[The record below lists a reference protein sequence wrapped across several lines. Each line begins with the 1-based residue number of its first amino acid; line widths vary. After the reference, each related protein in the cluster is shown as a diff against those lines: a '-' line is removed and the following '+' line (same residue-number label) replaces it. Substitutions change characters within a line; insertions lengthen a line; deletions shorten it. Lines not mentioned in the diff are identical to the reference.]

1 LRVDK
6 FPPVFTQPALMEY
19 SPPPFFQRGPS
30 LVTRLILFSLAA
42 LVLLFADAR
51 FRYMEDIRG
60 VVGAILYP
68 LQELADVPA
77 NIGSRIG
84 KYFVL
89 QSTLQRDNARLTQQ
103 AFVNAGL
110 LQKQEA
116 LLVENENLRELL
128 KLRPRFE
135 PSAQVAEILYRARD
149 PFVRKIVV
157 DKGAT
162 DEVKEGAPVI
172 DASGLVGQVHRVYPW
187 ASEIALIS
195 DREQAIPVQVVR
207 NGLRAV
213 IFGLGYDG
221 ALEVRFMPV
230 NADIEK
236 GDLLVTSGIDGV
248 YPSGLP
254 VAFVDS
260 IERNAAYAFARIT
273 CRPASGVGSHRQVMI
288 LAVADAYPPRPVAPE
303 QTASRRGA
311 RN

>member
-1 LRVDK
+1 
-6 FPPVFTQPALMEY
+6 M
-19 SPPPFFQRGPS
+19 
-30 LVTRLILFSLAA
+30 
-42 LVLLFADAR
+42 
-51 FRYMEDIRG
+51 
-60 VVGAILYP
+60 
-68 LQELADVPA
+68 
-77 NIGSRIG
+77 
-84 KYFVL
+84 
-89 QSTLQRDNARLTQQ
+89 
-103 AFVNAGL
+103 
-110 LQKQEA
+110 
-116 LLVENENLRELL
+116 
-128 KLRPRFE
+128 
-135 PSAQVAEILYRARD
+135 AEILYRARD

-162 DEVKEGAPVI
+162 DGVKEGDPVI

-187 ASEIALIS
+187 ASEVALIS

-248 YPSGLP
+248 FPSGLP

-273 CRPASGVGSHRQVMI
+273 CRPASGVGSHRQVMM
-288 LAVADAYPPRPVAPE
+288 LASADAYPARPVAPE
-303 QTASRRGA
+303 QAA
-311 RN
+311 RNSGIREQRKTN

>member
-1 LRVDK
+1 
-6 FPPVFTQPALMEY
+6 MEY
-19 SPPPFFQRGPS
+19 SPPPFFERGPS
-30 LVTRLILFSLAA
+30 LVTRLTLFSLLA
-42 LVLLFADAR
+42 LALLFADAR

-77 NIGSRIG
+77 SIGSRVG
-84 KYFVL
+84 QYFVL
-89 QSTLQRDNARLTQQ
+89 QSTLQRDNARLTQE

-110 LQKQEA
+110 LQKQKA
-116 LLVENENLRELL
+116 LLVENDNLRELL

-135 PSAQVAEILYRARD
+135 PSAQVAEILYIARD
-149 PFVRKIVV
+149 PFVRKVVV

-162 DEVKEGAPVI
+162 DGVTEGAPVI
-172 DASGLVGQVHRVYPW
+172 DASGVVGQVHRVYPW
-187 ASEIALIS
+187 ASEVALIS

-248 YPSGLP
+248 FPSGLP

-260 IERNAAYAFARIT
+260 IERNAAYAFARIM
-273 CRPASGVGSHRQVMI
+273 CRPASGVGSHRQVMM
-288 LAVADAYPPRPVAPE
+288 LASADSYPARPVEPE
-303 QTASRRGA
+303 EAA
-311 RN
+311 RDSDVRKQGKTN

>member
-1 LRVDK
+1 
-6 FPPVFTQPALMEY
+6 MEY

-77 NIGSRIG
+77 NIGSRVG
-84 KYFVL
+84 QYFVL
-89 QSTLQRDNARLTQQ
+89 QSTLQRDNARLTQE

-116 LLVENENLRELL
+116 LLVENDNLRELL
-128 KLRPRFE
+128 KLRTRFE

-162 DEVKEGAPVI
+162 DGVKMGDPVI

-187 ASEIALIS
+187 ASEVALIS

-236 GDLLVTSGIDGV
+236 GDLLVTSGIDGT
-248 YPSGLP
+248 YPPGLP

-273 CRPASGVGSHRQVMI
+273 CRPASGVGSHRQVMM
-288 LAVADAYPPRPVAPE
+288 LASADSYPERPVEPE
-303 QTASRRGA
+303 QAA
-311 RN
+311 RKSGTRKLRKID

>member
-1 LRVDK
+1 
-6 FPPVFTQPALMEY
+6 MEY
-19 SPPPFFQRGPS
+19 SPLPFFQRGPS

-68 LQELADVPA
+68 LQELAEVPA
-77 NIGSRIG
+77 SIASRVG
-84 KYFVL
+84 QYFVL
-89 QSTLQRDNARLTQQ
+89 QSTLQRDNAQLSQE
-103 AFVNAGL
+103 AFVNATL

-162 DEVKEGAPVI
+162 DGVTEGAPVI

-187 ASEIALIS
+187 ASEVALIS

-236 GDLLVTSGIDGV
+236 GDLLVTSGIDGA

-273 CRPASGVGSHRQVMI
+273 CRPASGVGSHRQVMM
-288 LAVADAYPPRPVAPE
+288 LANADSYPERPVAAERVTRKSAIGE
-303 QTASRRGA
+303 QGKAD
-311 RN
+311 

>member
-1 LRVDK
+1 
-6 FPPVFTQPALMEY
+6 MEY
-19 SPPPFFQRGPS
+19 SPPPFFQRGPN
-30 LVTRLILFSLAA
+30 LVTRLILFSLLA

-77 NIGSRIG
+77 SIGSRIAR
-84 KYFVL
+84 YFVL
-89 QSTLQRDNARLTQQ
+89 QSTLQRDNARLTQE
-103 AFVNAGL
+103 AFLNAGL

-116 LLVENENLRELL
+116 LVIENDNLRELL

-162 DEVKEGAPVI
+162 DGVKAGAPVI

-187 ASEIALIS
+187 ASEVALIS

-236 GDLLVTSGIDGV
+236 GDLLVTSGIGGV

-273 CRPASGVGSHRQVMI
+273 CRPASGVGSHRQVMV
-288 LAVADAYPPRPVAPE
+288 LASADSYPERPIAPE
-303 QTASRRGA
+303 QTAHNDGIREAGIRKQEKTD
-311 RN
+311 

>member
-1 LRVDK
+1 
-6 FPPVFTQPALMEY
+6 MEY
-19 SPPPFFQRGPS
+19 SPPPFFQRGPN
-30 LVTRLILFSLAA
+30 LVTRLILFSL
-42 LVLLFADAR
+42 LSLILLFADAR
-51 FRYMEDIRG
+51 FRYMEDMRS
-60 VVGAILYP
+60 VVGAILYT

-77 NIGSRIG
+77 SIGSRVG
-84 KYFVL
+84 QYFVL
-89 QSTLQRDNARLTQQ
+89 QSTLQRDNATLTQE

-110 LQKQEA
+110 LQKQQSLIA
-116 LLVENENLRELL
+116 ENENLRELL
-128 KLRPRFE
+128 ALRPRFE

-149 PFVRKIVV
+149 PFVRQIVV

-162 DEVKEGAPVI
+162 DGVKAGSPVI

-187 ASEIALIS
+187 ASEVALIS

-254 VAFVDS
+254 VAFVDI

-273 CRPASGVGSHRQVMI
+273 CRPASGVGSHRQVMM
-288 LAVADAYPPRPVAPE
+288 LASADSYPERPIAPE
-303 QTASRRGA
+303 QAARKDRSRKQNV
-311 RN
+311 RNERLTD

>member
-1 LRVDK
+1 
-6 FPPVFTQPALMEY
+6 MEY
-19 SPPPFFQRGPS
+19 SPPPFFQRGPN
-30 LVTRLILFSLAA
+30 LVTRLILFSLLA

-60 VVGAILYP
+60 IVGAILYP

-77 NIGSRIG
+77 SFGNRVGQ
-84 KYFVL
+84 YFVL
-89 QSTLQRDNARLTQQ
+89 QSTLQRDNARLTQE

-110 LQKQEA
+110 LQKQQA
-116 LLVENENLRELL
+116 LVAENENLRELL

-149 PFVRKIVV
+149 PFVRQIVV
-157 DKGAT
+157 DKGST
-162 DEVKEGAPVI
+162 DGVKAGAPVI

-187 ASEIALIS
+187 ASEVALIS
-195 DREQAIPVQVVR
+195 DREQAIPVQIVR

-254 VAFVDS
+254 VAFVD
-260 IERNAAYAFARIT
+260 IVERNAAYAFARIT
-273 CRPASGVGSHRQVMI
+273 CRPASGVGSHRQVMM
-288 LAVADAYPPRPVAPE
+288 LASADAYPERPVAPE
-303 QTASRRGA
+303 QGARSNLMRGEGA
-311 RN
+311 RNQRKTD

>member
-1 LRVDK
+1 L
-6 FPPVFTQPALMEY
+6 L
-19 SPPPFFQRGPS
+19 S
-30 LVTRLILFSLAA
+30 

-51 FRYMEDIRG
+51 FRYMEDMRS

-77 NIGSRIG
+77 SIGSRVG
-84 KYFVL
+84 QYFVL
-89 QSTLQRDNARLTQQ
+89 QSTLQRDNATLTQE

-110 LQKQEA
+110 LQKQQSLIA
-116 LLVENENLRELL
+116 ENENLRELL
-128 KLRPRFE
+128 ALRPRFE

-149 PFVRKIVV
+149 PFVRQIVV

-162 DEVKEGAPVI
+162 DGVKAGAPVI

-187 ASEIALIS
+187 ASEVALIS

-236 GDLLVTSGIDGV
+236 GDLLVTSGIGGV

-254 VAFVDS
+254 VAFVDI

-273 CRPASGVGSHRQVMI
+273 CRPASGVGSHRQVMM
-288 LAVADAYPPRPVAPE
+288 LASADSYPERPVAPE
-303 QTASRRGA
+303 QAARKDRSRKQNA
-311 RN
+311 RNERLTD

>member
-1 LRVDK
+1 
-6 FPPVFTQPALMEY
+6 MEY
-19 SPPPFFQRGPS
+19 SPPPFFQRGPN
-30 LVTRLILFSLAA
+30 LVTRLILFSLLA

-77 NIGSRIG
+77 SIGSRIAR
-84 KYFVL
+84 YFVL
-89 QSTLQRDNARLTQQ
+89 QSTLQRDNARLTQE

-116 LLVENENLRELL
+116 LVIENDNLRELL

-162 DEVKEGAPVI
+162 DGVKAGAPVI

-187 ASEIALIS
+187 ASEVALIS

-236 GDLLVTSGIDGV
+236 GDLLVTSGIGGV

-273 CRPASGVGSHRQVMI
+273 CRPASGVGSHRQVMV
-288 LAVADAYPPRPVAPE
+288 LASADSYPERPIAPE
-303 QTASRRGA
+303 QTA
-311 RN
+311 RNDGIREAGIRKQEKTD

>member
-1 LRVDK
+1 
-6 FPPVFTQPALMEY
+6 MEY

-77 NIGSRIG
+77 SIASRVG
-84 KYFVL
+84 QYFVL
-89 QSTLQRDNARLTQQ
+89 QSTLQRDNAQLTQE
-103 AFVNAGL
+103 AFVNAAL

-162 DEVKEGAPVI
+162 DGVKEGAPVI

-187 ASEIALIS
+187 ASEVALIS

-236 GDLLVTSGIDGV
+236 GDLLVTSGIDGA

-273 CRPASGVGSHRQVMI
+273 CRPASGVGSHRQVMM
-288 LAVADAYPPRPVAPE
+288 LASADSYPERPVAAERVTRQSAIGE
-303 QTASRRGA
+303 QGKAD
-311 RN
+311 

>member
-1 LRVDK
+1 
-6 FPPVFTQPALMEY
+6 MEY

-68 LQELADVPA
+68 LQEIADVPA
-77 NIGSRIG
+77 SIGSRVG
-84 KYFVL
+84 QYFVL
-89 QSTLQRDNARLTQQ
+89 QSTLQRDNARLSQE
-103 AFVNAGL
+103 AFENAGL
-110 LQKQEA
+110 LQKQAA
-116 LLVENENLRELL
+116 LLVENDNLRELL

-162 DEVKEGAPVI
+162 DGVKMGAPVI

-187 ASEIALIS
+187 ASEVALIS

-236 GDLLVTSGIDGV
+236 GDLLVTSGIDGA

-260 IERNAAYAFARIT
+260 IERNAAYAFARIM
-273 CRPASGVGSHRQVMI
+273 CRPASGVGSHRQVMM
-288 LAVADAYPPRPVAPE
+288 LASADSYPERPVAPE
-303 QTASRRGA
+303 QATRRKSGA
-311 RN
+311 RELRKAD

>member
-1 LRVDK
+1 
-6 FPPVFTQPALMEY
+6 MEY
-19 SPPPFFQRGPS
+19 SPPPFFQRGPNLS
-30 LVTRLILFSLAA
+30 TRLILFSLLA
-42 LVLLFADAR
+42 LILLFADAR

-60 VVGAILYP
+60 VVGAVLYP
-68 LQELADVPA
+68 VQKLADVPA
-77 NIGSRIG
+77 RIGSRIG
-84 KYFVL
+84 QYFVL
-89 QSTLQRDNARLTQQ
+89 QSTLQRDNIRLKQE

-110 LQKQEA
+110 LQRQQA
-116 LLVENENLRELL
+116 LIAENENLRELFN
-128 KLRPRFE
+128 LRPRFE
-135 PSAQVAEILYRARD
+135 PSAKVAEILYRARD
-149 PFVRKIVV
+149 PFVRQIVV

-162 DEVKEGAPVI
+162 DGIKAGAPVI

-187 ASEIALIS
+187 ASEVALIS
-195 DREQAIPVQVVR
+195 DREQAIPVQIVR

-248 YPSGLP
+248 YPTGLP

-273 CRPASGVGSHRQVMI
+273 CRPASGVGSHRHVML
-288 LAVADAYPPRPVAPE
+288 LANADAYPERPVAPA
-303 QTASRRGA
+303 QAA
-311 RN
+311 REGPVRTQDVRNESLTD

>member
-1 LRVDK
+1 
-6 FPPVFTQPALMEY
+6 MEY
-19 SPPPFFQRGPS
+19 SPPPFFQRGPN
-30 LVTRLILFSLAA
+30 LVTRLILFSLLA

-77 NIGSRIG
+77 SIGSRIAQ
-84 KYFVL
+84 YFVL
-89 QSTLQRDNARLTQQ
+89 QSTLQRDNARLTQE

-116 LLVENENLRELL
+116 LVIENDNLRELL

-162 DEVKEGAPVI
+162 DGVKAGAPVI

-187 ASEIALIS
+187 ASEVALIS

-236 GDLLVTSGIDGV
+236 GDLLVTSGIGGV

-273 CRPASGVGSHRQVMI
+273 CRPASGVGSHRQVMV
-288 LAVADAYPPRPVAPE
+288 LASADSYPERPIAPE
-303 QTASRRGA
+303 QTAHNDGIREAGIRKQEKTD
-311 RN
+311 

>member
-1 LRVDK
+1 
-6 FPPVFTQPALMEY
+6 MEY
-19 SPPPFFQRGPS
+19 SPPPFFKRGPT
-30 LVTRLILFSLAA
+30 LVTRLTLFSLLS

-68 LQELADVPA
+68 LQELADTPA
-77 NIGSRIG
+77 RVGRRTME
-84 KYFVL
+84 FFAL
-89 QSTLQRDNARLTQQ
+89 QSTLQSENERLRQQ
-103 AFVNAGL
+103 ALVSAAL
-110 LQKQEA
+110 LQKQAA
-116 LLVENENLRELL
+116 LVQENDNLRELL

-135 PSAQVAEILYRARD
+135 PSAQVATILYTARD
-149 PFVRKIVV
+149 PFVRQVVV

-162 DEVKEGAPVI
+162 DGVERGAPVI
-172 DASGLVGQVHRVYPW
+172 DTLGLIGQVQRVYPW
-187 ASEIALIS
+187 ASEVSLIT
-195 DREQAIPVQVVR
+195 DRDQVTPVQVVR

-221 ALEVRFMPV
+221 TMEVRFMPV

-260 IERNAAYAFARIT
+260 IERNAVYPFARIT
-273 CRPASGVGSHRQVMI
+273 TRPASGVGSHRHVMV
-288 LAVADAYPPRPVAPE
+288 LQSAEAYPERPLAP
-303 QTASRRGA
+303 ASPGSK
-311 RN
+311 N

>member
-1 LRVDK
+1 
-6 FPPVFTQPALMEY
+6 MEY
-19 SPPPFFQRGPS
+19 APPPFFQRGPN
-30 LVTRLILFSLAA
+30 LVTRLILFSLLS

-51 FRYMEDIRG
+51 FRYMEDMRS

-77 NIGSRIG
+77 SIGSRVG
-84 KYFVL
+84 QYFVL
-89 QSTLQRDNARLTQQ
+89 QSTLQRDNATLTQE

-110 LQKQEA
+110 LQKQQSLIA
-116 LLVENENLRELL
+116 ENENLRELL
-128 KLRPRFE
+128 ALRPRFE

-149 PFVRKIVV
+149 PFVRQIVV

-162 DEVKEGAPVI
+162 DGVKAGAPVI

-187 ASEIALIS
+187 ASEVALIS

-254 VAFVDS
+254 VAFVDI

-273 CRPASGVGSHRQVMI
+273 CRPASGVGSHRQVMM
-288 LAVADAYPPRPVAPE
+288 LASADSYPERPVAPE
-303 QTASRRGA
+303 QAARKDRSRKQNV
-311 RN
+311 RNERLTD

>member
-1 LRVDK
+1 
-6 FPPVFTQPALMEY
+6 MEY
-19 SPPPFFQRGPS
+19 SPPPFFERGPS
-30 LVTRLILFSLAA
+30 LVTRLTLFSLLA
-42 LVLLFADAR
+42 LALLFADAR

-77 NIGSRIG
+77 SIGSRVG
-84 KYFVL
+84 QYFVL
-89 QSTLQRDNARLTQQ
+89 QSTLQRDNARLTQE

-110 LQKQEA
+110 LQKQSA
-116 LLVENENLRELL
+116 LLVENDNLRELL

-135 PSAQVAEILYRARD
+135 PSAQVAEILYMARD
-149 PFVRKIVV
+149 PFVRKVVV

-162 DEVKEGAPVI
+162 DGVTEGAPVI
-172 DASGLVGQVHRVYPW
+172 DASGVVGQVHRVYPW
-187 ASEIALIS
+187 ASEVALIS

-248 YPSGLP
+248 FPSGLP

-260 IERNAAYAFARIT
+260 IERNAAYAFARIM
-273 CRPASGVGSHRQVMI
+273 CRPASGVGSHRQVMM
-288 LAVADAYPPRPVAPE
+288 LASADSYPARPVEPE
-303 QTASRRGA
+303 EAA
-311 RN
+311 RDSDVRKQGKTN

>member
-1 LRVDK
+1 
-6 FPPVFTQPALMEY
+6 MEY
-19 SPPPFFQRGPS
+19 SPPPFFQRGPN
-30 LVTRLILFSLAA
+30 LVTRLILFSLLS

-51 FRYMEDIRG
+51 FRYMEDMRS

-77 NIGSRIG
+77 SIGSRVG
-84 KYFVL
+84 QYFVL
-89 QSTLQRDNARLTQQ
+89 QSTLQRDNATLTQE

-110 LQKQEA
+110 LQKQQSLIA
-116 LLVENENLRELL
+116 ENENLRELL
-128 KLRPRFE
+128 ALRPRFE

-149 PFVRKIVV
+149 PFVRQIVV

-162 DEVKEGAPVI
+162 DGVKAGAPVI

-187 ASEIALIS
+187 ASEVALIS

-254 VAFVDS
+254 VAFVDI

-273 CRPASGVGSHRQVMI
+273 CRPASGVGSHRQVMM
-288 LAVADAYPPRPVAPE
+288 LASADSYPERPVAPE
-303 QTASRRGA
+303 QAARKDRSRKQNV
-311 RN
+311 RNERLTD